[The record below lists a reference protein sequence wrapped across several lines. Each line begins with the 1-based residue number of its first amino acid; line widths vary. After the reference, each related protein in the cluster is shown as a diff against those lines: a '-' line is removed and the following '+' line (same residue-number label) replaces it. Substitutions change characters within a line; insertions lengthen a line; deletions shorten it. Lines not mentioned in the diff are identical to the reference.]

1 MNGDFSLKRPALYNP
16 ALWSR
21 DEVRTYYVARPKI
34 LARFL
39 DDFRREQPGTRPQHR
54 LILGQRGMGK
64 STLLRRLA
72 IGVEDDA
79 ELAAQWLP
87 LNFPEEQYN
96 VATLA
101 DFWLNCLDALGD
113 WLEARG
119 DIAEMQAL
127 DAEIERLDR
136 KDGEGALQTLL
147 RLAAKLQRRLLLLVD
162 NIDLILERLKDKD
175 WALREALQQHP
186 ELLLVGASSRA
197 LEATYDYGAA
207 FYDFFRIDELRGLSE
222 EEMRE
227 TIVNLARLRGADEL
241 IRRLDDD
248 PGRLRVLHTLTGGN
262 PRTAV
267 LLYGVLL
274 KGIDGDVRS
283 DLEGLLDEVTPL
295 YKARFDELPAQ
306 AQQLLD
312 KLALHWDPMSARQAA
327 DALGWQVNQASAQ
340 LDRLAQAGV
349 VEKVKSGR
357 SKRMAFQ
364 VAERFFNI
372 WYLMR
377 ASRRVR
383 RKLMWLVEFLRAFF
397 SSDELQ
403 RLAKEGLQAISGDA
417 RKAEF
422 HLALCR
428 ALGPIPLARAL
439 ETRALE
445 SLLSKHGV
453 VLEEILDVGGED
465 RDLADKAEQINN
477 RKVAE
482 KILKGLNAKHELSQ
496 TADLLLKLPIS
507 SELVLKIA
515 EVHKDASPE
524 DCEGLTKFV
533 EQSTFTMRELY
544 GQLGYDQLSKGAI
557 AGYQKNPKD
566 VEGGE
571 AAAIGLG
578 FPLLAIIP
586 RLYRAKDL
594 GGGAYEE
601 LCREAIRLDE
611 TGAFYWISLAE
622 ALVEQGRNG
631 EAKDAALKARQL
643 APNDS
648 DFGVQIADV
657 LSNCPGEEAHAEQ
670 LYRAAVSSDPKNLTA
685 LLGLAALLRGNH
697 SRNEEA
703 IALARKACELASD
716 DFRTWFSL
724 ALALPTEKPYAS
736 ERLAALQRADDL
748 SKGRGPTLALILAHQ
763 LVQGVEG
770 DIRQAAA
777 NYFEYLGA
785 YDTESAEIA
794 RLKLDT
800 ELLCGTLGIAVL
812 TDSSNMIL
820 SEFDKTEAA
829 QRFRVVREALRAA
842 ANGSASVL
850 DELAPEV
857 RKPAMDLLFMIA
869 PKMATA
875 DGDSVSI

>member
-119 DIAEMQAL
+119 EIAEMQAL
-127 DAEIERLDR
+127 DTEIERLDR

-175 WALREALQQHP
+175 WALREALQEHP

-222 EEMRE
+222 DEMRE
-227 TIVNLARLRGADEL
+227 TIDNLARLRGADEL

-327 DALGWQVNQASAQ
+327 DALNWPVNQASAQ
-340 LDRLAQAGV
+340 LDRLVQAGV

-357 SKRMAFQ
+357 GKRMAFQ

-383 RKLMWLVEFLRAFF
+383 RKLMWLVEFLRVFF
-397 SSDELQ
+397 SNEELHKHARQ
-403 RLAKEGLQAISGDA
+403 QLASHC
-417 RKAEF
+417 AEPAAAEYM
-422 HLALCR
+422 LALGR
-428 ALGPIPLARAL
+428 AMGNVPMARAL
-439 ETRALE
+439 EIKALGALLTRGHARLEEMFDLRGEDADLATRAE
-445 SLLSKHGV
+445 RIQMRQAMRARIRELLNSVEKT
-453 VLEEILDVGGED
+453 D
-465 RDLADKAEQINN
+465 DLYQGLIG
-477 RKVAE
+477 
-482 KILKGLNAKHELSQ
+482 LPLNAG
-496 TADLLLKLPIS
+496 
-507 SELVLKIA
+507 ELVKLVEA
-515 EVHKDASPE
+515 ETGEGGDPSKLREFVRHFEARYVAWLGEAAFNAAHKAISFGDMLELDDAE
-524 DCEGLTKFV
+524 
-533 EQSTFTMRELY
+533 
-544 GQLGYDQLSKGAI
+544 A
-557 AGYQKNPKD
+557 
-566 VEGGE
+566 GE
-571 AAAIGLG
+571 AAALHLG
-578 FPLLAIIP
+578 EPILAVLT
-586 RLYRAKDL
+586 RLYSEMRHRGTNRDVENAARACIEADSNIAVAWYAL
-594 GGGAYEE
+594 GGM
-601 LCREAIRLDE
+601 L
-611 TGAFYWISLAE
+611 
-622 ALVEQGRNG
+622 
-631 EAKDAALKARQL
+631 
-643 APNDS
+643 
-648 DFGVQIADV
+648 
-657 LSNCPGEEAHAEQ
+657 LSNGG
-670 LYRAAVSSDPKNLTA
+670 R
-685 LLGLAALLRGNH
+685 R
-697 SRNEEA
+697 EEA
-703 IALARKACELASD
+703 IAMLRKAIELAPEQVEPKNLLGWELLGGGQESVEEAAKLFSRVLELEPENTGAKRGVVLTSIAQGGSLLDQITALRELCELEPDDSLNHYLLANALALQDGFKEEQLNAARKAVVLDPASD
-716 DFRTWFSL
+716 FPRWLLAKSL
-724 ALALPTEKPYAS
+724 LMKALPDEALLEARRWFDLLAKREAVEPAVFEVVPSFVRTAVECGVARQMLVELDDSGFGEK
-736 ERLAALQRADDL
+736 
-748 SKGRGPTLALILAHQ
+748 
-763 LVQGVEG
+763 
-770 DIRQAAA
+770 
-777 NYFEYLGA
+777 
-785 YDTESAEIA
+785 
-794 RLKLDT
+794 
-800 ELLCGTLGIAVL
+800 VL
-812 TDSSNMIL
+812 P
-820 SEFDKTEAA
+820 
-829 QRFRVVREALRAA
+829 VREALAA
-842 ANGSASVL
+842 VVAGNVDVL
-850 DELAPEV
+850 NDIAPEI
-857 RKPAMDLLFMIA
+857 RDPSLEILKHIA
-869 PKMATA
+869 PDFAERVELS
-875 DGDSVSI
+875 GI

>member
-1 MNGDFSLKRPALYNP
+1 MNKESSLKRPALYNP

-21 DEVRTYYVARPKI
+21 DEVRTYYVARPRI

-119 DIAEMQAL
+119 EIVEMRSL

-175 WALREALQQHP
+175 WALREALQEHP
-186 ELLLVGASSRA
+186 DLLLVGASSRA

-222 EEMRE
+222 DEMRE
-227 TIVNLARLRGADEL
+227 TIANLARLRGADEL
-241 IRRLDDD
+241 LRRLDDD

-340 LDRLAQAGV
+340 LDRLVQAGV

-383 RKLMWLVEFLRAFF
+383 RKLMWLVEFLRVFF
-397 SSDELQ
+397 SNEELHKHARQ
-403 RLAKEGLQAISGDA
+403 QLASHCADPA
-417 RKAEF
+417 AAEYM
-422 HLALCR
+422 LALGR
-428 ALGPIPLARAL
+428 AMGNVPMARAL
-439 ETRALE
+439 EMKALGTLLTRGPARLEDMFDLRGEDADLATRAERIQARQAMCARVRELMRGMEDSEDLYQDLIGLPLDAGEVVKMIEAASAE
-445 SLLSKHGV
+445 S
-453 VLEEILDVGGED
+453 GE
-465 RDLADKAEQINN
+465 LAKLREFVRRHKA
-477 RKVAE
+477 RY
-482 KILKGLNAKHELSQ
+482 
-496 TADLLLKLPIS
+496 
-507 SELVLKIA
+507 IA
-515 EVHKDASPE
+515 WFGEAAFKAVHK
-524 DCEGLTKFV
+524 
-533 EQSTFTMRELY
+533 
-544 GQLGYDQLSKGAI
+544 AI
-557 AGYQKNPKD
+557 ALGDMLELDD
-566 VEGGE
+566 VEAGE
-571 AAAIGLG
+571 AAALHLG
-578 FPLLAIIP
+578 EPILATLT
-586 RLYRAKDL
+586 RLYFEVRHGGSFRDIEKAARACIDADSNIAVAWFAL
-594 GGGAYEE
+594 GEGLIGDGGGQE
-601 LCREAIRLDE
+601 EAIRMLRKAIELAPEAVGPKKLLGWQLLGEGREGNEEAASLFSQVLELEPGDTEATRGGVLASMAKGESLLNQIPALRELCELEPDESLNHYLLASALGSQDGDGFGEEQLNAARQAVALDP
-611 TGAFYWISLAE
+611 ASSFPRWLLAQSLLMNARPDE
-622 ALVEQGRNG
+622 ALVEVRNWFDLLVKQAVV
-631 EAKDAALKARQL
+631 EPDVFEFVRVLVRAAIKCGVARQL
-643 APNDS
+643 
-648 DFGVQIADV
+648 
-657 LSNCPGEEAHAEQ
+657 L
-670 LYRAAVSSDPKNLTA
+670 
-685 LLGLAALLRGNH
+685 
-697 SRNEEA
+697 
-703 IALARKACELASD
+703 
-716 DFRTWFSL
+716 
-724 ALALPTEKPYAS
+724 
-736 ERLAALQRADDL
+736 
-748 SKGRGPTLALILAHQ
+748 
-763 LVQGVEG
+763 
-770 DIRQAAA
+770 
-777 NYFEYLGA
+777 
-785 YDTESAEIA
+785 
-794 RLKLDT
+794 T
-800 ELLCGTLGIAVL
+800 ELDDSGFGERVL
-812 TDSSNMIL
+812 P
-820 SEFDKTEAA
+820 
-829 QRFRVVREALRAA
+829 VREALAA
-842 ANGSASVL
+842 VVAGDIEILNDV
-850 DELAPEV
+850 APEI
-857 RKPAMDLLFMIA
+857 REPALEILKYIA
-869 PKMATA
+869 PDFAEA
-875 DGDSVSI
+875 VGGSGI

>member
-79 ELAAQWLP
+79 ELAAHWLP

-147 RLAAKLQRRLLLLVD
+147 RLTAKLQRRLLLLVD

-175 WALREALQQHP
+175 WALREALQEHP

-197 LEATYDYGAA
+197 LEVTYDYGAA
-207 FYDFFRIDELRGLSE
+207 FYDFFRIDELKGLSE
-222 EEMRE
+222 DEMRE

-327 DALGWQVNQASAQ
+327 DALGWPVNQASAQ
-340 LDRLAQAGV
+340 LDRLVQAGV

-357 SKRMAFQ
+357 GKRMAFQ

-383 RKLMWLVEFLRAFF
+383 RKLMWLVEFLRVFF
-397 SSDELQ
+397 SNEELH
-403 RLAKEGLQAISGDA
+403 RHA
-417 RKAEF
+417 RQQLDSQCAEPAAAEYM
-422 HLALCR
+422 LALGR
-428 ALGPIPLARAL
+428 AMGNVPMARAL
-439 ETRALE
+439 EMKALGALLTRGPAHLEEMFDLRGEDADLATRAELIQQRQAMRARIRALLNGVKSSDDIYDGLIGLPLPAGDLVKLVE
-445 SLLSKHGV
+445 EAVGEDDGLSKLCEFV
-453 VLEEILDVGGED
+453 TRFEARFSAWLGE
-465 RDLADKAEQINN
+465 APFKA
-477 RKVAE
+477 
-482 KILKGLNAKHELSQ
+482 
-496 TADLLLKLPIS
+496 
-507 SELVLKIA
+507 
-515 EVHKDASPE
+515 VHKAISLGDM
-524 DCEGLTKFV
+524 V
-533 EQSTFTMRELY
+533 EL
-544 GQLGYDQLSKGAI
+544 D
-557 AGYQKNPKD
+557 D
-566 VEGGE
+566 VESGE
-571 AAAIGLG
+571 AAALHLG
-578 FPLLAIIP
+578 EPVLAVLT
-586 RLYRAKDL
+586 RLYFEMRHNRANRDVKMAAQACIDADPKIAVAWYAL
-594 GGGAYEE
+594 GGV
-601 LCREAIRLDE
+601 LL
-611 TGAFYWISLAE
+611 SS
-622 ALVEQGRNG
+622 
-631 EAKDAALKARQL
+631 ARR
-643 APNDS
+643 
-648 DFGVQIADV
+648 
-657 LSNCPGEEAHAEQ
+657 C
-670 LYRAAVSSDPKNLTA
+670 
-685 LLGLAALLRGNH
+685 
-697 SRNEEA
+697 EEA
-703 IALARKACELASD
+703 IVMLRKA
-716 DFRTWFSL
+716 
-724 ALALPTEKPYAS
+724 
-736 ERLAALQRADDL
+736 
-748 SKGRGPTLALILAHQ
+748 I
-763 LVQGVEG
+763 
-770 DIRQAAA
+770 
-777 NYFEYLGA
+777 
-785 YDTESAEIA
+785 
-794 RLKLDT
+794 
-800 ELLCGTLGIAVL
+800 
-812 TDSSNMIL
+812 
-820 SEFDKTEAA
+820 
-829 QRFRVVREALRAA
+829 
-842 ANGSASVL
+842 
-850 DELAPEV
+850 ELAPEQV
-857 RKPAMDLLFMIA
+857 EPKSLLGYELLARGQNEEASKLFSRALELEPKNTDAKRGMVLISIEQGGLQDQINSLRELCELKPNDSLNQYLLASALAYRDGCEEEQLNAARKAVNLDSASHFPRWLLAKSLLFNSLPDEAMSETRAWFDLLAKREVVEPVVFEGVPNFVRMAIKCGVGKQVLDALDESGFGEKVLPIREALAAVVEGSIEILNDVAPEIREPSLEILKYIA
-869 PKMATA
+869 PAFA
-875 DGDSVSI
+875 EGVERSGI

>member
-34 LARFL
+34 LARLL
-39 DDFRREQPGTRPQHR
+39 DDFRREQAGTRPQHR

-79 ELAAQWLP
+79 ELAGQWLP

-96 VATLA
+96 VATQA

-119 DIAEMQAL
+119 EIAEMQAL

-175 WALREALQQHP
+175 WALREALQEHP
-186 ELLLVGASSRA
+186 ELLLIGASSRA

-227 TIVNLARLRGADEL
+227 TIVNLARLRGAEEL
-241 IRRLDDD
+241 ICRLDDD

-274 KGIDGDVRS
+274 KGMDGDVRS

-312 KLALHWDPMSARQAA
+312 KLALHWDPMSARQVA
-327 DALGWQVNQASAQ
+327 DTLGWPVNQASAQ
-340 LDRLAQAGV
+340 LDRLVQAGV

-357 SKRMAFQ
+357 GKRMAFQ

-383 RKLMWLVEFLRAFF
+383 RKLMWLVEFLRVFF
-397 SSDELQ
+397 NSDELQ
-403 RLAKEGLQAISGDA
+403 RLAKDGLQTMSNDA
-417 RKAEF
+417 RNAEF
-422 HLALCR
+422 QLALCR

-445 SLLSKHGV
+445 SLLLKHGV

-465 RDLADKAEQINN
+465 RDLADKAKQINN
-477 RKVAE
+477 RKTAGEILNGICAKCEFSSAAE
-482 KILKGLNAKHELSQ
+482 
-496 TADLLLKLPIS
+496 LLLSLPIS
-507 SELVLKIA
+507 SELILKIA
-515 EVHKDASPE
+515 EVHKDATLEEYES
-524 DCEGLTKFV
+524 LTKFV
-533 EQSTFTMRELY
+533 EETVGIMRKLY
-544 GQLGYDQLSKGAI
+544 GELGYTQLSEAVV
-557 AGYQKNPKD
+557 AGYLKNPRD
-566 VEGGE
+566 SEGGE
-571 AAAIGLG
+571 AASVGLG
-578 FPLLAIIP
+578 FPLLSIIP
-586 RLYRAKDL
+586 QLYRRRELSAA
-594 GGGAYEE
+594 AYET
-601 LCREAIRLDE
+601 LSREALRLDD
-611 TGAFYWISLAE
+611 TGALYWLSLAE
-622 ALVEQGRNG
+622 ALAQRGQQE
-631 EAKDAALKARQL
+631 EAKESAKKARNL
-643 APNDS
+643 APDDS
-648 DFGVQIADV
+648 DLGLRIADV
-657 LSNCPGEEAHAEQ
+657 LAICGESEEAER
-670 LYRAAVSSDPKNLTA
+670 LYRLVTSCNPKNLDA
-685 LLGLAALLRGNH
+685 LLGLVSLLHLNS
-697 SRNEEA
+697 SRIDEA
-703 IALARKACELASD
+703 NALARKACDLASED
-716 DFRTWFSL
+716 SRTWF
-724 ALALPTEKPYAS
+724 ALALTMPLEKHYAS
-736 ERLAALQRADDL
+736 ERLAALRRADAL
-748 SKGRGPTLALILAHQ
+748 SKDRSPTLALILAHQ
-763 LVQGVEG
+763 LALGSESEV
-770 DIRQAAA
+770 RQAAED
-777 NYFEYLGA
+777 YFKFLGA
-785 YDTESAEIA
+785 YDTEGSEIA
-794 RLKLDT
+794 ALKLDT
-800 ELLCGTLGIAVL
+800 ELMCQTLRVAVFYGAS
-812 TDSSNMIL
+812 TTIL
-820 SEFDKTEAA
+820 AEFDKTEAA
-829 QRFRVVREALRAA
+829 QRFRVVREALHAVVT
-842 ANGSASVL
+842 GSVAVL

-857 RKPAMDLLFMIA
+857 RKPALEVLAIIA
-869 PKMATA
+869 PTMVTTDAVVA
-875 DGDSVSI
+875 SI

>member
-1 MNGDFSLKRPALYNP
+1 MNSDFSLKRPALYNP

-21 DEVRTYYVARPKI
+21 NEVRTYYVARPKI

-101 DFWLNCLDALGD
+101 DFWLNCLDSLGD

-175 WALREALQQHP
+175 WALREALQEHP

-197 LEATYDYGAA
+197 LEATYDYSAA

-227 TIVNLARLRGADEL
+227 TIINLARLRGADEL

-327 DALGWQVNQASAQ
+327 DALGWPVNQASAQ
-340 LDRLAQAGV
+340 LDRLVQAGV

-357 SKRMAFQ
+357 GKRMAFQ

-397 SSDELQ
+397 SNEELH
-403 RLAKEGLQAISGDA
+403 RHA
-417 RKAEF
+417 RQQLDSQCAEPAVAEYM
-422 HLALCR
+422 LALGR
-428 ALGPIPLARAL
+428 AMGNVPMARAL
-439 ETRALE
+439 EMKALGALLIRGHAHLEEMFDLRGEDADLANRAELIQLRQAMRTRIRELLNGVKGADDLYHGLIGLPLPAGELVKLVEE
-445 SLLSKHGV
+445 SQGEDDGLSKLREFVRRFEARLSAWLGETAFKALHKAISLGDMV
-453 VLEEILDVGGED
+453 ELD
-465 RDLADKAEQINN
+465 
-477 RKVAE
+477 
-482 KILKGLNAKHELSQ
+482 
-496 TADLLLKLPIS
+496 
-507 SELVLKIA
+507 
-515 EVHKDASPE
+515 
-524 DCEGLTKFV
+524 
-533 EQSTFTMRELY
+533 
-544 GQLGYDQLSKGAI
+544 
-557 AGYQKNPKD
+557 D
-566 VEGGE
+566 VESGE
-571 AAAIGLG
+571 AAALHLG
-578 FPLLAIIP
+578 EP
-586 RLYRAKDL
+586 
-594 GGGAYEE
+594 
-601 LCREAIRLDE
+601 
-611 TGAFYWISLAE
+611 
-622 ALVEQGRNG
+622 
-631 EAKDAALKARQL
+631 
-643 APNDS
+643 
-648 DFGVQIADV
+648 V
-657 LSNCPGEEAHAEQ
+657 L
-670 LYRAAVSSDPKNLTA
+670 
-685 LLGLAALLRGNH
+685 
-697 SRNEEA
+697 
-703 IALARKACELASD
+703 
-716 DFRTWFSL
+716 
-724 ALALPTEKPYAS
+724 
-736 ERLAALQRADDL
+736 
-748 SKGRGPTLALILAHQ
+748 
-763 LVQGVEG
+763 
-770 DIRQAAA
+770 
-777 NYFEYLGA
+777 
-785 YDTESAEIA
+785 
-794 RLKLDT
+794 
-800 ELLCGTLGIAVL
+800 AVL
-812 TDSSNMIL
+812 TRLYFEMRHRGTSRDVEKAAQACIDADQNIAVAWYALGGVLLSSGR
-820 SEFDKTEAA
+820 KREAA
-829 QRFRVVREALRAA
+829 IAMLRKAI
-842 ANGSASVL
+842 
-850 DELAPEV
+850 ELAPEQV
-857 RKPAMDLLFMIA
+857 EPKSLLGWELLGGGPEGNEEASKLFSRALELEPKNADAKRGLVLTSIDQGRSLLDQINPLRELCELEPNDSLNQYLLASALAYRDGCEEEQLNAARKAVNLDSASHFPRWLLAKSLLFNSLPDEAMSEARAWFDLLAKREVVEPVVFEEVPNFVRMAIKCGVGKQVLDALDESGFGEKVLPIREALAAVVEGSIDVLRDVAPEIREPSLEILKYIA
-869 PKMATA
+869 PGFAEGA
-875 DGDSVSI
+875 ERSGI

>member
-1 MNGDFSLKRPALYNP
+1 MSHESSLKRPALYNP

-64 STLLRRLA
+64 STLLRRIA

-119 DIAEMQAL
+119 DITEMQAL

-175 WALREALQQHP
+175 WALREALQEHP

-222 EEMRE
+222 DEMRE

-340 LDRLAQAGV
+340 LDRLVQAGV

-357 SKRMAFQ
+357 GKRMAFQ

-383 RKLMWLVEFLRAFF
+383 RKLMWLVEFLRVSF
-397 SSDELQ
+397 SKEELQ
-403 RLAKEGLQAISGDA
+403 LLAEKRLSAAEENSSEAEYMLAI
-417 RKAEF
+417 
-422 HLALCR
+422 CR
-428 ALGPIPLARAL
+428 AIGPQPIAHAL
-439 ETRALE
+439 ETRALDC
-445 SLLSKHGV
+445 LLSQHTIV
-453 VLEEILDVGGED
+453 EEMFDLAGED
-465 RDLADKAEQINN
+465 SDLAPKTKRIRTLHEARRRLTRILGEDATKGLLDQLCGLPISPDELLELTEHAEKSGKTGKEQIVEFA
-477 RKVAE
+477 RDISV
-482 KILKGLNAKHELSQ
+482 SQ
-496 TADLLLKLPIS
+496 TRWLGTKAYAAFHQAIANGDMADLLDI
-507 SELVLKIA
+507 
-515 EVHKDASPE
+515 
-524 DCEGLTKFV
+524 
-533 EQSTFTMRELY
+533 
-544 GQLGYDQLSKGAI
+544 
-557 AGYQKNPKD
+557 
-566 VEGGE
+566 EGGE
-571 AAAIGLG
+571 AAALRYQA
-578 FPLLAIIP
+578 PVLACIP
-586 RLYRAKDL
+586 KLYREMPEVHDPVAL
-594 GGGAYEE
+594 EM
-601 LCREAIRLDE
+601 
-611 TGAFYWISLAE
+611 LARA
-622 ALVEQGRNG
+622 ALVEDSSGAAFWYALTMSLMRQVRVD
-631 EAKDAALKARQL
+631 EAISAAREVLVRDQDSPSVLRQL
-643 APNDS
+643 GELLMENRQTKAEAATVFRRLLVIQPSTAVKRNLCSALLGRAEHLDEVRRLS
-648 DFGVQIADV
+648 RELCVAEPDNQTNWLILSGVLFGQSEHFNEQIAATRKAISLDREPERLKWLLVNSLLVQDLFVEAREEAAQWFSSLAATDV
-657 LSNCPGEEAHAEQ
+657 LSADD
-670 LYRAAVSSDPKNLTA
+670 YRHLKT
-685 LLGLAALLRGNH
+685 LLHGIVIKGQA
-697 SRNEEA
+697 
-703 IALARKACELASD
+703 KAY
-716 DFRTWFSL
+716 L
-724 ALALPTEKPYAS
+724 ALF
-736 ERLAALQRADDL
+736 D
-748 SKGRGPTLALILAHQ
+748 G
-763 LVQGVEG
+763 
-770 DIRQAAA
+770 
-777 NYFEYLGA
+777 
-785 YDTESAEIA
+785 SAVTD
-794 RLKLDT
+794 KLRP
-800 ELLCGTLGIAVL
+800 A
-812 TDSSNMIL
+812 
-820 SEFDKTEAA
+820 
-829 QRFRVVREALRAA
+829 REALAVVVA
-842 ANGSASVL
+842 GSTDILNDV
-850 DELAPEV
+850 APEI
-857 RKPAMDLLFMIA
+857 RQPAMDLLAELPVEPMRREA
-869 PKMATA
+869 ETKP
-875 DGDSVSI
+875 V

>member
-1 MNGDFSLKRPALYNP
+1 MNRESSLKRPALYNP

-72 IGVEDDA
+72 IGVEDDV

-147 RLAAKLQRRLLLLVD
+147 RLAGKLQRRLLLLVD

-175 WALREALQQHP
+175 WALREALQEHP

-222 EEMRE
+222 DEMQE

-340 LDRLAQAGV
+340 LDRLVQAGV

-357 SKRMAFQ
+357 NKRMAFQ

-383 RKLMWLVEFLRAFF
+383 RKLMWLVEFLRAAF
-397 SSDELQ
+397 SRDELQ
-403 RLAKEGLQAISGDA
+403 QWAARRLYDGCENS
-417 RKAEF
+417 AEAEY
-422 HLALCR
+422 HLAICR
-428 ALGPIPLARAL
+428 AIGPLPIALAL
-439 ETRALE
+439 ETQALHSLLARGGSQLEELFDLYGEDHDLAPKAERIRALQGVRQRLSSVLGDKASKELLDIVCGFPVASQQLLQLIQHAEKAGDAGKEEIIRFANEMSDEQTRWLGDKAGAAFRLAIAGGDMANIKDLDGGAAAALRYGIPVLAILPQLYLALSDQSDASALEKYARQALAEDSSGTAFWYALALSLRLQGRDDE
-445 SLLSKHGV
+445 SLTAAREVLARDQKTPDVLAILGDVLLGGGKGKVEAVKVFRSLSALRPDDLIVKKKLCSVLLSDAGQ
-453 VLEEILDVGGED
+453 LEEA
-465 RDLADKAEQINN
+465 RRLARELC
-477 RKVAE
+477 VAE
-482 KILKGLNAKHELSQ
+482 PEDQMNWLFLAVALFGDADHFPEQLAAVRRALSLQ
-496 TADLLLKLPIS
+496 AEPDHLRWLLANSLLVQEKY
-507 SELVLKIA
+507 SEARQETVLWLA
-515 EVHKDASPE
+515 ALANEEQLSPE
-524 DCEGLTKFV
+524 DYRHLK
-533 EQSTFTMRELY
+533 ML
-544 GQLGYDQLSKGAI
+544 LHGAVV
-557 AGYQKNPKD
+557 K
-566 VEGGE
+566 GE
-571 AAAIGLG
+571 ANAYL
-578 FPLLAIIP
+578 
-586 RLYRAKDL
+586 DL
-594 GGGAYEE
+594 
-601 LCREAIRLDE
+601 
-611 TGAFYWISLAE
+611 
-622 ALVEQGRNG
+622 
-631 EAKDAALKARQL
+631 
-643 APNDS
+643 
-648 DFGVQIADV
+648 
-657 LSNCPGEEAHAEQ
+657 
-670 LYRAAVSSDPKNLTA
+670 
-685 LLGLAALLRGNH
+685 
-697 SRNEEA
+697 
-703 IALARKACELASD
+703 
-716 DFRTWFSL
+716 
-724 ALALPTEKPYAS
+724 
-736 ERLAALQRADDL
+736 
-748 SKGRGPTLALILAHQ
+748 
-763 LVQGVEG
+763 
-770 DIRQAAA
+770 
-777 NYFEYLGA
+777 
-785 YDTESAEIA
+785 
-794 RLKLDT
+794 LDT
-800 ELLCGTLGIAVL
+800 SGAG
-812 TDSSNMIL
+812 
-820 SEFDKTEAA
+820 DKLRPA
-829 QRFRVVREALRAA
+829 REALAVVAA
-842 ANGSASVL
+842 GTTDYL
-850 DELAPEV
+850 DGIAPEIRV
-857 RKPAMDLLFMIA
+857 PALDVLAVIA
-869 PKMATA
+869 PQMC
-875 DGDSVSI
+875 GVEPQPGSV